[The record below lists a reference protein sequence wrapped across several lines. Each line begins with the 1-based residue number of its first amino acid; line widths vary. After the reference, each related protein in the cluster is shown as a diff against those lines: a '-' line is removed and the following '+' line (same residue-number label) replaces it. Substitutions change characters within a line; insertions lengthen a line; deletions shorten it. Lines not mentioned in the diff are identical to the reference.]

1 MIEMNIIAA
10 TLVDDVMRRWPDT
23 IRAFLDHRMSCPGCP
38 IACLHPVAEACCE
51 HQVEAEIF
59 LRDLRLHAT
68 SAA

>member
-23 IRAFLDHRMSCPGCP
+23 IRAFLDHRMNCPNGH
-38 IACLHPVAEACCE
+38 IACFHTAAEACCE

-59 LRDLRLHAT
+59 LRDQRLYAT